1 MNQWAIIWSARDS
14 FIAGLIATLE
24 LFIVAAVVGL
34 AIGIVLCYLTEY
46 QNRWLNRV
54 IIGFVS
60 LMRAIPFLILA
71 YLLYYGLPEVG
82 ISMDAWSAG
91 LVALMIYHG
100 AYFFEILRSQRRVF
114 SAGYIEAAVAQGF
127 SRYQIYRRIILP
139 NIVSSALPLLGNQ
152 LIICLKDTAF
162 LSIITVQEITAAAN
176 SVQATWF
183 IPFNAF
189 IVAIALYWAISILLE
204 LLIKRLSALGAKRG
218 MSHA

>member
-46 QNRWLNRV
+46 QKRWLNRV

-176 SVQATWF
+176 IVQATWF

>member
-24 LFIVAAVVGL
+24 LFILAAVVGL

-46 QNRWLNRV
+46 QKRWLNRL

-204 LLIKRLSALGAKRG
+204 LLIKRLSALGARRG

>member
-1 MNQWAIIWSARDS
+1 MNKWAVIWSVRDS
-14 FIAGLIATLE
+14 FIAGLLATLE
-24 LFIVAAVVGL
+24 LFITAAIAGLIIGVA
-34 AIGIVLCYLTEY
+34 LCYLTEY
-46 QNRWLNRV
+46 QKKTLNRL

-71 YLLYYGLPEVG
+71 YLLYYGLPQVG
-82 ISMDAWSAG
+82 ISLEPWTAG
-91 LVALMIYHG
+91 LIALIIYHG

-114 SAGYIEAAVAQGF
+114 SGGYIEAAVAQGF
-127 SRYQIYRRIILP
+127 SRYKIFRHIILP
-139 NIVSSALPLLGNQ
+139 NILSSALPLMGNQ

-176 SVQATWF
+176 SVQATYF

-189 IVAIALYWAISILLE
+189 IVAIGLYWAISILLE
-204 LLIKRLSALGAKRG
+204 LLIKRLSAWGARRG

>member
-24 LFIVAAVVGL
+24 LFILAAVVGL

-46 QNRWLNRV
+46 QKRWLNRA

-204 LLIKRLSALGAKRG
+204 LLIKRLSALGARRG

>member
-24 LFIVAAVVGL
+24 LFILAAVVGL

-46 QNRWLNRV
+46 QKRWLNRV

-204 LLIKRLSALGAKRG
+204 LPTFLFE
-218 MSHA
+218 

>member
-24 LFIVAAVVGL
+24 LFILAAVVGL

-46 QNRWLNRV
+46 QKRWLNRV

-91 LVALMIYHG
+91 LVALIIYHG

-204 LLIKRLSALGAKRG
+204 LLIKRLSALGARRG

>member
-1 MNQWAIIWSARDS
+1 MNEWEIIWQARS
-14 FIAGLIATLE
+14 TFLTGFLNTLE
-24 LFIVAAVVGL
+24 MFALSTLLGLLF
-34 AIGIVLCYLTEY
+34 GILLLYLLEGPD
-46 QNRWLNRV
+46 NLLRRSIRLL
-54 IIGFVS
+54 IDA
-60 LMRAIPFLILA
+60 MRTVPFLILV
-71 YLLYYGLPEVG
+71 YLLYYGLPG
-82 ISMDAWSAG
+82 LGFRLSADHAG
-91 LVALMIYHG
+91 LLALTLYHG
-100 AYFFEILRSQRRVF
+100 AYFAEILRSQRLIMP
-114 SAGYIEAAVAQGF
+114 AGYIEAAQAHGF
-127 SRYQIYRRIILP
+127 RHFTLYRRIILP
-139 NIVSSALPLLGNQ
+139 SVLMSALPLLGNQ

>member
-24 LFIVAAVVGL
+24 LFILAAVVGL

-46 QNRWLNRV
+46 QKRWLNRV

-60 LMRAIPFLILA
+60 MMRAIPFLILA

-204 LLIKRLSALGAKRG
+204 LLIKRLSALGARRG

>member
-24 LFIVAAVVGL
+24 LFILAAVVGL

-46 QNRWLNRV
+46 QKRWLNRV

-100 AYFFEILRSQRRVF
+100 AYLFEILRSQRRVF

-127 SRYQIYRRIILP
+127 SRYHIYLRIILP

-189 IVAIALYWAISILLE
+189 IVAIALYWAISILLD
-204 LLIKRLSALGAKRG
+204 LLIKRLSALGARRG

>member
-1 MNQWAIIWSARDS
+1 MNQWAIIWSARES

-24 LFIVAAVVGL
+24 LFILAAVVGL

-46 QNRWLNRV
+46 QKRWLNRV

-204 LLIKRLSALGAKRG
+204 LLIKRLSALGARRG

>member
-24 LFIVAAVVGL
+24 LFILAAVVGL

-46 QNRWLNRV
+46 QKRWLNRM

-204 LLIKRLSALGAKRG
+204 LLIKRLSALGARRG

>member
-46 QNRWLNRV
+46 QKRWLNRV

-82 ISMDAWSAG
+82 ISMEAWSAG

-114 SAGYIEAAVAQGF
+114 SAGYIEAAVVQGF

-162 LSIITVQEITAAAN
+162 LSIITAQEITAAAN

>member
-24 LFIVAAVVGL
+24 LFILAAVVGL
-34 AIGIVLCYLTEY
+34 AIGIVLCYVTEY
-46 QNRWLNRV
+46 QKRWINRV
-54 IIGFVS
+54 IIAFVS

-204 LLIKRLSALGAKRG
+204 LLIKRLSALGARRG
-218 MSHA
+218 MSHV

>member
-24 LFIVAAVVGL
+24 LFILAAVVGL
-34 AIGIVLCYLTEY
+34 SIGIVLCYLTEY
-46 QNRWLNRV
+46 QKRWLNRV

-204 LLIKRLSALGAKRG
+204 LLIKRLSALGARRG

>member
-1 MNQWAIIWSARDS
+1 K
-14 FIAGLIATLE
+14 LE
-24 LFIVAAVVGL
+24 SLPA
-34 AIGIVLCYLTEY
+34 LCYFSEY
-46 QNRWLNRV
+46 QKKVINRI

-71 YLLYYGLPEVG
+71 YLLYYGLPQLG
-82 ISMDAWSAG
+82 ISMEPWTAG
-91 LVALMIYHG
+91 LLALIIYHG

-114 SAGYIEAAVAQGF
+114 SGGYIEAAIAQGF
-127 SRYQIYRRIILP
+127 SRYAIFRRIILP
-139 NIVSSALPLLGNQ
+139 NIVSSALPLIGNQ

-176 SVQATWF
+176 SVQATYF

-189 IVAIALYWAISILLE
+189 IVAIGLYWAISILLE
-204 LLIKRLSALGAKRG
+204 LLIKRLTAWGAKRG

>member
-46 QNRWLNRV
+46 QKRWLNRV

-127 SRYQIYRRIILP
+127 SRYQIYRRIIMP

>member
-46 QNRWLNRV
+46 QKRWLNRV

-204 LLIKRLSALGAKRG
+204 LLIKRLSALGARRG
-218 MSHA
+218 MSHV

>member
-24 LFIVAAVVGL
+24 LFILAAVVGL

-46 QNRWLNRV
+46 QKRWLNRV

-114 SAGYIEAAVAQGF
+114 SAGYIEVAVAQGF

-204 LLIKRLSALGAKRG
+204 LLIKRLSALGARRG